1 MDSKNDSSLDLY
13 LREIARTPLLTVAEE
28 NQLAARIH
36 RGEADARAHM
46 IRANLRLVVKIAR
59 DYSGYGVPIN
69 DLISEGNLGL
79 MIAVDRFDPEKGGK
93 FSTYGAWWIKHSI
106 KRALANQSKT
116 IRLPI
121 HTADKIARMRRI
133 ESMLTEA
140 LGREPTDEELA
151 EELGLSR
158 QKIALLKQ
166 SSQRPSSLDAPVAG
180 DEGKVHGEIVAD
192 EAAADPGEVLASK
205 DLHAQLDD
213 MLAVLNERERT
224 IIDRRFGL
232 RGLKPMLLEDVG
244 REFGVSRERIRQ
256 LQNVALKKMKRVLA
270 EKDRPAPSSFPAG
283 GHAIRF

>member
-1 MDSKNDSSLDLY
+1 MDSKKDSSLDLY
-13 LREIARTPLLTVAEE
+13 FREIARTPLLTVAEE

-36 RGEADARAHM
+36 RGDADARAQM

-59 DYSGYGVPIN
+59 DYSGYGVPID

-79 MIAVDRFDPEKGGK
+79 MLAVDRFDPEKGGK
-93 FSTYGAWWIKHSI
+93 FSTYGAWWIKHAVR
-106 KRALANQSKT
+106 RALANQSKT
-116 IRLPI
+116 IRLPV
-121 HTADKIARMRRI
+121 HMADKIARMRRI

-140 LGREPTDEELA
+140 LGREPTDDELA
-151 EELGLSR
+151 GELGLSR
-158 QKIALLKQ
+158 QKIVLLKQ

-180 DEGKVHGEIVAD
+180 DDGRVHGDIVAD

-270 EKDRPAPSSFPAG
+270 EKDKPVPSCFAPKG
-283 GHAIRF
+283 RAIPF

>member
-13 LREIARTPLLTVAEE
+13 LREIARTPLLTGAEE

-79 MIAVDRFDPEKGGK
+79 MIAVDRFDPDKGGK

-140 LGREPTDEELA
+140 LGREPTDDELA

-166 SSQRPSSLDAPVAG
+166 SSQRPRSLDAPVTG
-180 DEGKVHGEIVAD
+180 EEGKVHGEIVAD
-192 EAAADPGEVLASK
+192 EAAADPGEALVSK

-213 MLAVLNERERT
+213 MLAALDERERT

-256 LQNVALKKMKRVLA
+256 LQNVALQKMKRVLA
-270 EKDRPAPSSFPAG
+270 EKEKPAPSSFAAE
-283 GHAIRF
+283 GHAIPF